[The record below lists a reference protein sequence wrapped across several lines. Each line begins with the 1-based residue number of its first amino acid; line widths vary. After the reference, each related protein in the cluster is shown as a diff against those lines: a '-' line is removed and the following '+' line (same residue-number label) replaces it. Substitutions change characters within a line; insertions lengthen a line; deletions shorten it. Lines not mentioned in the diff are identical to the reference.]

1 MFRVPWPMT
10 DNSQSSMHCF
20 HFLGRIQHGNDTSY
34 WLAFA
39 LTKLYYKQALS
50 FHSQRETFQ
59 YLTFESNLASSNL
72 ILPMF
77 KIHLGFSWVTKTLF
91 SAISFHETLF
101 NQKISD
107 NGTLWFQLIFST
119 INSLTIIS
127 LWVFILQTITVSGS
141 ALINFA
147 KHKMCFKNK
156 MTKVNK
162 EVDNLNSLHL
172 LYQPWDSEFHN

>member
-119 INSLTIIS
+119 INSLNNYKSVGIYIADHHCIRFCS
-127 LWVFILQTITVSGS
+127 
-141 ALINFA
+141 
-147 KHKMCFKNK
+147 HKFC
-156 MTKVNK
+156 
-162 EVDNLNSLHL
+162 
-172 LYQPWDSEFHN
+172 

>member
-1 MFRVPWPMT
+1 MT
-10 DNSQSSMHCF
+10 DNSQSSVYCF
-20 HFLGRIQHGNDTSY
+20 HFLGRILHGNDTSY
-34 WLAFA
+34 LLAFV
-39 LTKLYYKQALS
+39 LTKLYSKQALF

-59 YLTFESNLASSNL
+59 YLTFESDLASSNL

-91 SAISFHETLF
+91 AAINFHGTLF
-101 NQKISD
+101 NQKISY
-107 NGTLWFQLIFST
+107 NGTLWFQFIFST
-119 INSLTIIS
+119 MNTLTIIS
-127 LWVFILQTITVSGS
+127 LWVFIPITVSGS

-162 EVDNLNSLHL
+162 EVDN
-172 LYQPWDSEFHN
+172 

>member
-1 MFRVPWPMT
+1 MT
-10 DNSQSSMHCF
+10 DNSQSSVYSF
-20 HFLGRIQHGNDTSY
+20 HFLGRILHGNDTSY
-34 WLAFA
+34 LLAFV
-39 LTKLYYKQALS
+39 LTKLYSKQALF

-59 YLTFESNLASSNL
+59 YLTFESDLASSNL

-91 SAISFHETLF
+91 AAINFHGTLF
-101 NQKISD
+101 NQKISY
-107 NGTLWFQLIFST
+107 NGTLWFQFIFST
-119 INSLTIIS
+119 MNTLTIIS
-127 LWVFILQTITVSGS
+127 LWVFIPITVSGS

-162 EVDNLNSLHL
+162 EVDN
-172 LYQPWDSEFHN
+172 

>member
-1 MFRVPWPMT
+1 MT
-10 DNSQSSMHCF
+10 DNSQSSVHCF
-20 HFLGRIQHGNDTSY
+20 HFLGRILHGNDTSY
-34 WLAFA
+34 LLAFV
-39 LTKLYYKQALS
+39 LTKLYSKQALF

-59 YLTFESNLASSNL
+59 YLTFDSDLASSNL

-91 SAISFHETLF
+91 AAINFHGTLF
-101 NQKISD
+101 NQKISY
-107 NGTLWFQLIFST
+107 NGTLWFQFIFST
-119 INSLTIIS
+119 INTLTIIS
-127 LWVFILQTITVSGS
+127 LWVFIPITVSGS

-162 EVDNLNSLHL
+162 EVDNLNSLRL
-172 LYQPWDSEFHN
+172 LYQPWDSGFHN